1 MRFRIDS
8 RLLDRFPTAC
18 IGLVVAYDVDNS
30 LPHPEITELL
40 RYAEAQMRDRFA
52 STDVRLCPAFTIWHE
67 AFAQL
72 GMSANRF
79 KISVEALTARVLK
92 GSQLP
97 DLSPAVDLTNAL
109 SLKYMLPLG
118 AHDIDEPHGDI
129 VVGPVRDGAEFT
141 PFGSDV
147 AELVDKDEIVYADDR
162 EVRTRRW
169 VWRQNEHSKVTQ
181 TTRTM
186 LFPIDGWVGVNDADV
201 RAALIELVAGLEG
214 TLGAVARLY
223 FLDRDN
229 PEVMIS
235 REGDGSDALR
245 SARVLSPDTVVSTE
259 GGFHMSGMASR
270 ELTGAMPVVQL
281 DSTSDAAKQ
290 VLARPRRWGRQDP
303 ISSLLSRATE
313 QVVVREEL
321 EARLRRGDRLRVKF
335 GIDPTSPYVHL
346 GHSVVLRKL
355 RAFQV
360 LGHTICLV
368 IGDFTALI
376 GDASDKTSMRQML
389 TEEDVY
395 KNMTTYRKQIARVL
409 DESLVEWSYNA
420 DWLGPLRFK
429 DIVGLAANFTVAQML
444 ERENFTKRYAGG
456 QSIGLQEFLYPLM
469 QGYDSV
475 ALKADV
481 EVGGTEQ
488 LFNLMAGRTLQRA
501 FGQPPQAV
509 LTCPLLLG
517 LDGRKMSKSFG
528 NSIALD
534 DSAKDMFGKVMSFPD
549 SQILPAFELC
559 TEVPLDELDAIAEML
574 DAGEN
579 PMGAKKRLAYEITRL
594 YHSASSTGAA
604 QEAFEREVQRRER
617 PDDIPTV
624 ALDRPG
630 SWSLA
635 DLVVAAGLAKSK
647 GEARRKATEGAV
659 YVDDV
664 RMADPQATID
674 VRQGMVVKLGRHFR
688 QLLLPA

>member
-8 RLLDRFPTAC
+8 RLFDRFPTAC

-40 RYAEAQMRDRFA
+40 RHAEAQVRDRFA
-52 STDVRLCPAFTIWHE
+52 ATDVRSCPAFTIWHE
-67 AFAQL
+67 MFAQL

-79 KISVEALTARVLK
+79 KISVEALTSRVLK

-97 DLSPAVDLTNAL
+97 DLSPAVDLANAI
-109 SLKYMLPLG
+109 SLNYSLPLG

-129 VVGPVRDGAEFT
+129 VVGPARDGAMFT
-141 PFGSDV
+141 PFGSE
-147 AELVDKDEIVYADDR
+147 ASEPVDLDEIVYADDR

-169 VWRQNEHSKVTQ
+169 VWRQNEHSKVTR

-186 LFPIDGWVGVNDADV
+186 LFPIDCWVGVNDADI
-201 RAALIELVAGLEG
+201 RAAQTELAAGLEG
-214 TLGAVARLY
+214 RLGAGARVF
-223 FLDRDN
+223 FLDRNN
-229 PEVMIS
+229 PEVTIS
-235 REGDGSDALR
+235 RAGDGSDVVRTAGV
-245 SARVLSPDTVVSTE
+245 APPDAVVPTE
-259 GGFHMSGMASR
+259 GGFRMSGMASR
-270 ELTGAMPVVQL
+270 ELPATMPVVQP
-281 DSTSDAAKQ
+281 DGASDAAGQ
-290 VLARPRRWGRQDP
+290 GSDRPRRWGRQDP
-303 ISSLLSRATE
+303 ISGLLNRATE

-321 EARLRRGDRLRVKF
+321 EARLRRGDRLRGKF

-395 KNMTTYRKQIARVL
+395 GNMTTYRKQIARVL

-429 DIVGLAANFTVAQML
+429 DLIGLAANFTVAQML
-444 ERENFTKRYAGG
+444 ERENFAKRYAGG

-475 ALKADV
+475 ALQADV

-501 FGQPPQAV
+501 FGQQPQAV
-509 LTCPLLLG
+509 LTCSLLFG

-549 SQILPAFELC
+549 SQILPGFELC
-559 TEVPLDELDAIAEML
+559 TEVPLEELDAIADAL

-594 YHSASSTGAA
+594 YHSASATAAA

-624 ALDRPG
+624 DLDGPG
-630 SWSLA
+630 PWSLA
-635 DLVVAAGLAKSK
+635 
-647 GEARRKATEGAV
+647 
-659 YVDDV
+659 
-664 RMADPQATID
+664 I
-674 VRQGMVVKLGRHFR
+674 
-688 QLLLPA
+688 